1 MVRDT
6 VGMFQYIVMSAAD
19 MSGPSTMAGVNA
31 MDIITA
37 TKKSARALATMQRHA
52 HAMRDAQRYGDA
64 QAYTRAT
71 RLYER
76 SKKIYLTAFAATAFP
91 WERKTS

>member
-1 MVRDT
+1 MNIIKATQRSAKASKS
-6 VGMFQYIVMSAAD
+6 MS
-19 MSGPSTMAGVNA
+19 
-31 MDIITA
+31 
-37 TKKSARALATMQRHA
+37 RHA

-76 SKKIYLTAFAATAFP
+76 SKRIYLTALAATAFP